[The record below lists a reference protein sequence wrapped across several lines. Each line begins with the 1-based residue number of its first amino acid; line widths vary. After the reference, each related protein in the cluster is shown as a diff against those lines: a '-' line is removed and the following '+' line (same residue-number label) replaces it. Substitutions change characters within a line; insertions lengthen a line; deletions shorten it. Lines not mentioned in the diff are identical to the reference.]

1 MTTRRKRNNRKHRLF
16 LNGKEVT
23 PKEFHRGGRIGGMG
37 IPMITS
43 TCTESRPW
51 VTDSLGVLPNQVAEE
66 RERLA
71 ENRELTAVRIL
82 DNGAVEC
89 TDPGDAGRMGWIK
102 HRGAVDAD
110 GGYRE
115 TYNSRT

>member
-1 MTTRRKRNNRKHRLF
+1 MRQHKLI

-23 PKEFHRGGRIGGMG
+23 PEEFHRGGKIGGDG
-37 IPMITS
+37 LPMTTR
-43 TCTESRPW
+43 TCTEARPW
-51 VTDSLGVLPNQVAEE
+51 VTESLGVLPNQVAEE
-66 RERLA
+66 RKRLA
-71 ENRELTAVRIL
+71 KNKELTAVRIL

-89 TDPGDAGRMGWIK
+89 TDPGPAGRMGWIK
-102 HRGAVDAD
+102 HRGAVDGD

>member
-1 MTTRRKRNNRKHRLF
+1 MKTYKLRI
-16 LNGKEVT
+16 NGKEVT
-23 PKEFHRGGRIGGMG
+23 PEEFHRGGRIGGDG
-37 IPMITS
+37 IPMITK
-43 TCTESRPW
+43 TCTESNPW
-51 VTDSLGVLPNQVAEE
+51 VTESLGVLPHQVKEE

-71 ENRELTAVRIL
+71 RNKTLTSVKIL

-89 TDPGDAGRMGWIK
+89 TSPGDTGRMGWIK